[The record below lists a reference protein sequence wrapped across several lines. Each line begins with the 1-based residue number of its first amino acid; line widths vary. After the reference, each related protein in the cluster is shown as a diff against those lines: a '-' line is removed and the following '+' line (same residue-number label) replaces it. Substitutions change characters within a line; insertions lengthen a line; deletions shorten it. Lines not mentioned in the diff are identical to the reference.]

1 MAVSS
6 PPSTAGDMA
15 NSVMLNTTVIIIAKY
30 NIMEIRRDAT
40 KAVRRF
46 HQKWLK
52 FLLSASL
59 QTQRRVCH
67 ELFDLEQANRD
78 YLDGQFLSVLRR
90 TLEHVIQDIGKSSWS
105 VQRSRRD
112 LRGRTRRCNADRHIR
127 IDDDLQRAI
136 SRRLSSIEDVV
147 IDRGEP

>member
-1 MAVSS
+1 
-6 PPSTAGDMA
+6 MA

-30 NIMEIRRDAT
+30 NTMEIRRDAT
-40 KAVRRF
+40 KAVQRF
-46 HQKWLK
+46 HRRWLA
-52 FLLSASL
+52 FLLNSSI

-78 YLDGQFLSVLRR
+78 YLDGQFLSVLRK
-90 TLEHVIQDIGKSSWS
+90 TLEHVIQDIGKTPWS

-112 LRGRTRRCNADRHIR
+112 LRGRTRRRSANHHIR
-127 IDDDLQRAI
+127 VDDDLQRAI

-147 IDRGEP
+147 PDRGEP